1 METTRRTAYDAAFKL
16 KAIDLAVLEG
26 NRAAAHKLG
35 VNESMIRRWRRQQVE
50 LKECPKTRKAFRG
63 HESRWPELE
72 DVLED
77 WVNTQRAGGRGVS
90 NLQIR
95 LNAKSIARQ
104 MNIDNFNG
112 GSSWCLRFMRRKNLF
127 TRAQTTLCQRL
138 PPDYEEKVT
147 NFRQFVETKIA
158 ENAIGP
164 DNIINMGE
172 VPLAFDMSLTKNGA
186 SSILEKTNG
195 HERTH
200 FTCVLG
206 CTASG
211 KKLPPMV
218 IFKCKTTAKDQLPKD
233 IVVKV
238 NQKGRMAENLMK
250 DWLTECYGKRPGG
263 FFHHQKA
270 LLVLDSMRPYIT
282 DSVKEVIKRTST
294 VPAVVPE
301 GTAKYLQPLDISVS
315 RAFKAALRLEWEAWM
330 SSGDISVTETG
341 RMQRASFS
349 EVCQWILTAWRRV
362 NEFTII
368 NGFRKAGLLREEG
381 TTASEPALPWD
392 DSHTES
398 STDIETKKY
407 YVEMEQRRKQE
418 RNFSSHQKK
427 AETLQIKEEQD
438 GEEHKQIRG
447 HQEERNPPLL
457 KEEQQEFEA
466 SQIKEE
472 EEELCVSQDEDHL
485 LLKWKTYTFEVSPV
499 NEEKYHLEPD
509 ENQLDLQDAPEA
521 ENQVQEENDS
531 QFRQDEDLE
540 PNGKCCKNLFS
551 GEMHDGFFPQDGSKT
566 KRMRIHTARLQS
578 VYFVDEPRVEE
589 ESTTTAVGEAKFA
602 EVESLESHPW
612 PHLKDYFFFEARDK
626 SNEKTLHF
634 QCVLC
639 QPKKITIKGQA
650 KSLYNLKSHIN
661 RKHPTHATQFEEDI
675 KAGSSRGKHRLSVS
689 SSASS
694 QSSQPCAKRARQ
706 PSFGETSSKT
716 AGTDVCQSM
725 VDKQIVDLFVHN
737 MLPLHVVESPT
748 FVGLIKMLNPSM
760 TSMSGRTLSRSILA
774 CHDQLEEYLIRLLE
788 DIPWVATT
796 ADCWSAHNKSYL
808 GLTAHWLDPKT
819 RARRHALLAWTR
831 VKGHHSSDV
840 LAQAMLVTHSKFNLQ
855 DKVTRTTTDNG
866 KNFVKTFVQFGAEA
880 EFLPNI
886 PEAAADSEED
896 WIQDVD
902 PEAGGVEYISVD
914 ATLDKSSNLGLKLP
928 THMKCA
934 AHSFN
939 LVASVDAS
947 EALNCALFRSAYR
960 KAMSKAW
967 ALWNL
972 QSRSTVAAACIFDA
986 LKRRLAVPTGTRWN
1000 STYDSVVVLNSLL
1013 EKNRDAVSRVMTQLK
1028 LQNFTDSDV
1037 GFLSEYG
1044 QVMCNV
1050 AKALDKIQGEDQA
1063 YLGSLLPT
1071 VAATVMR
1078 LKEVKLKRLLHC
1090 SPLVDAILAGISKRF
1105 GPLLED
1111 LECQLAA
1118 AFHPK
1123 FRLFWLEQF
1132 HNSQVGRVTKAM
1144 EAVVQTALSAASEE
1158 GSDTPSNEEE
1168 EDEEDDFFSNITRS
1182 CDGRSHRSLKWKAQN
1197 LVKTWL
1203 EAGSKDAMTDRAF
1216 LGEQVL
1222 IDLFTKYNTPVPSS
1236 AAVGRLFCQGSDVL
1250 RASLLDIN
1258 FESLMFMKGNQ
1269 HHIEDMTKAQLE

>member
-1 METTRRTAYDAAFKL
+1 
-16 KAIDLAVLEG
+16 
-26 NRAAAHKLG
+26 
-35 VNESMIRRWRRQQVE
+35 
-50 LKECPKTRKAFRG
+50 
-63 HESRWPELE
+63 
-72 DVLED
+72 
-77 WVNTQRAGGRGVS
+77 
-90 NLQIR
+90 
-95 LNAKSIARQ
+95 
-104 MNIDNFNG
+104 
-112 GSSWCLRFMRRKNLF
+112 
-127 TRAQTTLCQRL
+127 
-138 PPDYEEKVT
+138 
-147 NFRQFVETKIA
+147 KI
-158 ENAIGP
+158 
-164 DNIINMGE
+164 
-172 VPLAFDMSLTKNGA
+172 FY
-186 SSILEKTNG
+186 
-195 HERTH
+195 
-200 FTCVLG
+200 
-206 CTASG
+206 
-211 KKLPPMV
+211 
-218 IFKCKTTAKDQLPKD
+218 
-233 IVVKV
+233 
-238 NQKGRMAENLMK
+238 
-250 DWLTECYGKRPGG
+250 WL
-263 FFHHQKA
+263 
-270 LLVLDSMRPYIT
+270 
-282 DSVKEVIKRTST
+282 
-294 VPAVVPE
+294 
-301 GTAKYLQPLDISVS
+301 
-315 RAFKAALRLEWEAWM
+315 
-330 SSGDISVTETG
+330 
-341 RMQRASFS
+341 
-349 EVCQWILTAWRRV
+349 
-362 NEFTII
+362 
-368 NGFRKAGLLREEG
+368 
-381 TTASEPALPWD
+381 
-392 DSHTES
+392 
-398 STDIETKKY
+398 
-407 YVEMEQRRKQE
+407 
-418 RNFSSHQKK
+418 
-427 AETLQIKEEQD
+427 
-438 GEEHKQIRG
+438 
-447 HQEERNPPLL
+447 
-457 KEEQQEFEA
+457 
-466 SQIKEE
+466 
-472 EEELCVSQDEDHL
+472 
-485 LLKWKTYTFEVSPV
+485 
-499 NEEKYHLEPD
+499 
-509 ENQLDLQDAPEA
+509 
-521 ENQVQEENDS
+521 
-531 QFRQDEDLE
+531 
-540 PNGKCCKNLFS
+540 
-551 GEMHDGFFPQDGSKT
+551 
-566 KRMRIHTARLQS
+566 
-578 VYFVDEPRVEE
+578 
-589 ESTTTAVGEAKFA
+589 AKFA

-661 RKHPTHATQFEEDI
+661 RKHPA
-675 KAGSSRGKHRLSVS
+675 LSVN

-694 QSSQPCAKRARQ
+694 QSSQPCAKRARH

-716 AGTDVCQSM
+716 AGTDVSQSM

-737 MLPLHVVESPT
+737 IQPTSVISVPINLLQIKVVIT
-748 FVGLIKMLNPSM
+748 FYFVSLGDVTYPYIYSVYLLIVIYMQKV
-760 TSMSGRTLSRSILA
+760 T
-774 CHDQLEEYLIRLLE
+774 ELLE

-808 GLTAHWLDPKT
+808 GMTAHWLDPKT

-866 KNFVKTFVQFGAEA
+866 KNFVKRFVQFGAEA

-914 ATLDKSSNLGLKLP
+914 AALDKSSNLGLELP

-960 KAMSKAW
+960 KTMSKVW

-1013 EKNRDAVSRVMTQLK
+1013 ERNRDAVNRVMTQLK
-1028 LQNFTDSDV
+1028 LQTFTDSDV

-1044 QVMCNV
+1044 QVMCII

-1090 SPLVDAILAGISKRF
+1090 SPLVDATLAGISKRF

-1132 HNSQVGRVTKAM
+1132 NNSQVGRVTKAM
-1144 EAVVQTALSAASEE
+1144 EAVVQTALSALREE
-1158 GSDTPSNEEE
+1158 GSDTSCNE

-1182 CDGRSHRSLKWKAQN
+1182 CDGRSRRSLKWKAQN

-1236 AAVGRLFCQGSDVL
+1236 AAVGRLFCQGNDVL
-1250 RASLLDIN
+1250 RASLSDIN

-1269 HHIEDMTKAQLE
+1269 HHIEDMTKFYRF

>member
-566 KRMRIHTARLQS
+566 KRMRIHTDRPTLFRKQTSKRQSSETQDLRLRTRVPPVQS
-578 VYFVDEPRVEE
+578 DDSCLSDSDNSDEDNRPKPGDESSSDEDSDSSNLPAASTSAAPPASAETRRRRRLSWETVQSEDSAKDVPTWHGSLPTSDGFSDETREPIQYFRYFFDADLLNNIVEQSNLYFTQESTRNRYTGLKLDRNELEQFIGTLVYMSILHLPNSGMYWSSECRVEYVADVMTRERWKKIKEFLHFNDNSTMAANSGDALFKIRPVFDSLLQKFNSLPKDQMLCIAQQMVPLKCDSSLVQYIPKRSRRWGYKIFVLCDTKGLIHSFDVFTGKIDPLPGEPDIGASGNIVLKLAQVIHGSVNHLLYFDRQFTSFDLFAALTDKGIPALGAVEQNGLQGCSFSTNLEMKKKGLGSFE
-589 ESTTTAVGEAKFA
+589 EKRAAVGDLEIRAVKWFYNRGVIVASTFASAQPVANVQKWNRKLKQKNSVEYPNIINLYNKFVA
-602 EVESLESHPW
+602 GVDALDVLITSYRTQIRSRKYHHRLFCHFLDMVIVNSWLLYKRDCESVGIPRRRQKDFLAFRISIAQALFMQGKDLSKKKRAWPYFDVESEFAKKKRRGPAKDIPTQQVRSDAVGHW
-612 PHLKDYFFFEARDK
+612 P
-626 SNEKTLHF
+626 
-634 QCVLC
+634 
-639 QPKKITIKGQA
+639 
-650 KSLYNLKSHIN
+650 
-661 RKHPTHATQFEEDI
+661 
-675 KAGSSRGKHRLSVS
+675 
-689 SSASS
+689 
-694 QSSQPCAKRARQ
+694 
-706 PSFGETSSKT
+706 
-716 AGTDVCQSM
+716 
-725 VDKQIVDLFVHN
+725 
-737 MLPLHVVESPT
+737 VVESSRLRCKMPQCKGQT
-748 FVGLIKMLNPSM
+748 VLKCSKCKVHLCIKK
-760 TSMSGRTLSRSILA
+760 
-774 CHDQLEEYLIRLLE
+774 
-788 DIPWVATT
+788 
-796 ADCWSAHNKSYL
+796 NK
-808 GLTAHWLDPKT
+808 
-819 RARRHALLAWTR
+819 
-831 VKGHHSSDV
+831 
-840 LAQAMLVTHSKFNLQ
+840 
-855 DKVTRTTTDNG
+855 
-866 KNFVKTFVQFGAEA
+866 
-880 EFLPNI
+880 
-886 PEAAADSEED
+886 
-896 WIQDVD
+896 
-902 PEAGGVEYISVD
+902 
-914 ATLDKSSNLGLKLP
+914 
-928 THMKCA
+928 
-934 AHSFN
+934 
-939 LVASVDAS
+939 
-947 EALNCALFRSAYR
+947 NCFR
-960 KAMSKAW
+960 
-967 ALWNL
+967 
-972 QSRSTVAAACIFDA
+972 
-986 LKRRLAVPTGTRWN
+986 
-1000 STYDSVVVLNSLL
+1000 
-1013 EKNRDAVSRVMTQLK
+1013 
-1028 LQNFTDSDV
+1028 
-1037 GFLSEYG
+1037 
-1044 QVMCNV
+1044 
-1050 AKALDKIQGEDQA
+1050 
-1063 YLGSLLPT
+1063 
-1071 VAATVMR
+1071 
-1078 LKEVKLKRLLHC
+1078 
-1090 SPLVDAILAGISKRF
+1090 
-1105 GPLLED
+1105 
-1111 LECQLAA
+1111 
-1118 AFHPK
+1118 
-1123 FRLFWLEQF
+1123 QF
-1132 HNSQVGRVTKAM
+1132 HK
-1144 EAVVQTALSAASEE
+1144 
-1158 GSDTPSNEEE
+1158 
-1168 EDEEDDFFSNITRS
+1168 
-1182 CDGRSHRSLKWKAQN
+1182 
-1197 LVKTWL
+1197 
-1203 EAGSKDAMTDRAF
+1203 
-1216 LGEQVL
+1216 
-1222 IDLFTKYNTPVPSS
+1222 
-1236 AAVGRLFCQGSDVL
+1236 
-1250 RASLLDIN
+1250 
-1258 FESLMFMKGNQ
+1258 
-1269 HHIEDMTKAQLE
+1269 

>member
-1 METTRRTAYDAAFKL
+1 
-16 KAIDLAVLEG
+16 
-26 NRAAAHKLG
+26 
-35 VNESMIRRWRRQQVE
+35 
-50 LKECPKTRKAFRG
+50 
-63 HESRWPELE
+63 
-72 DVLED
+72 
-77 WVNTQRAGGRGVS
+77 
-90 NLQIR
+90 
-95 LNAKSIARQ
+95 
-104 MNIDNFNG
+104 
-112 GSSWCLRFMRRKNLF
+112 
-127 TRAQTTLCQRL
+127 
-138 PPDYEEKVT
+138 
-147 NFRQFVETKIA
+147 
-158 ENAIGP
+158 
-164 DNIINMGE
+164 
-172 VPLAFDMSLTKNGA
+172 
-186 SSILEKTNG
+186 
-195 HERTH
+195 
-200 FTCVLG
+200 
-206 CTASG
+206 
-211 KKLPPMV
+211 
-218 IFKCKTTAKDQLPKD
+218 
-233 IVVKV
+233 
-238 NQKGRMAENLMK
+238 
-250 DWLTECYGKRPGG
+250 
-263 FFHHQKA
+263 
-270 LLVLDSMRPYIT
+270 
-282 DSVKEVIKRTST
+282 
-294 VPAVVPE
+294 
-301 GTAKYLQPLDISVS
+301 
-315 RAFKAALRLEWEAWM
+315 
-330 SSGDISVTETG
+330 
-341 RMQRASFS
+341 
-349 EVCQWILTAWRRV
+349 
-362 NEFTII
+362 
-368 NGFRKAGLLREEG
+368 
-381 TTASEPALPWD
+381 
-392 DSHTES
+392 
-398 STDIETKKY
+398 
-407 YVEMEQRRKQE
+407 
-418 RNFSSHQKK
+418 
-427 AETLQIKEEQD
+427 
-438 GEEHKQIRG
+438 
-447 HQEERNPPLL
+447 
-457 KEEQQEFEA
+457 
-466 SQIKEE
+466 
-472 EEELCVSQDEDHL
+472 
-485 LLKWKTYTFEVSPV
+485 
-499 NEEKYHLEPD
+499 
-509 ENQLDLQDAPEA
+509 
-521 ENQVQEENDS
+521 
-531 QFRQDEDLE
+531 
-540 PNGKCCKNLFS
+540 
-551 GEMHDGFFPQDGSKT
+551 
-566 KRMRIHTARLQS
+566 
-578 VYFVDEPRVEE
+578 VEE

-661 RKHPTHATQFEEDI
+661 RKHPA
-675 KAGSSRGKHRLSVS
+675 LSVN

-694 QSSQPCAKRARQ
+694 QSSQPCAKRARH

-716 AGTDVCQSM
+716 AGTDVSQSM

-737 MLPLHVVESPT
+737 IQPTSVISVPINLLQIKVVIT
-748 FVGLIKMLNPSM
+748 FYFVSLGDVTYPYIYSVYLLIVIYMQKV
-760 TSMSGRTLSRSILA
+760 T
-774 CHDQLEEYLIRLLE
+774 ELLE

-808 GLTAHWLDPKT
+808 GMTAHWLDPKT

-866 KNFVKTFVQFGAEA
+866 KNFVKRFVQFGAEA

-914 ATLDKSSNLGLKLP
+914 AALDKSSNLGLELP

-960 KAMSKAW
+960 KTMSKVW

-1013 EKNRDAVSRVMTQLK
+1013 ERNRDAVNRVMTQLK
-1028 LQNFTDSDV
+1028 LQTFTDSDV

-1044 QVMCNV
+1044 QVMCII

-1090 SPLVDAILAGISKRF
+1090 SPLVDATLAGISKRF

-1132 HNSQVGRVTKAM
+1132 NNSQVGRVTKAM
-1144 EAVVQTALSAASEE
+1144 EAVVQTALSALREE
-1158 GSDTPSNEEE
+1158 GSDTSCNE

-1182 CDGRSHRSLKWKAQN
+1182 CDGRSRRSLKWKAQN

-1236 AAVGRLFCQGSDVL
+1236 AAVGRLFCQGNDVL
-1250 RASLLDIN
+1250 RASLSDIN

-1269 HHIEDMTKAQLE
+1269 HHIEDMTKFYRF

>member
-1 METTRRTAYDAAFKL
+1 MEITRRTSYDAAFKL

-26 NRAAAHKLG
+26 NRAAALKLG
-35 VNESMIRRWRRQQVE
+35 VNESMIRRWRQQQVE
-50 LKECPKTRKAFRG
+50 LTKCQKTRKAFRG
-63 HESRWPELE
+63 QESRWPELE

-90 NLQIR
+90 TLQIR

-112 GSSWCLRFMRRKNLF
+112 GPSWCLRFMRRKNLSI
-127 TRAQTTLCQRL
+127 RAETPLFQQL
-138 PPDYEEKVT
+138 PLDYQEKVT
-147 NFRQFVETKIA
+147 NFRQFVEAKIV

-172 VPLAFDMSLTKNGA
+172 VPLTFDMSLTKTCA
-186 SSILEKTNG
+186 SSISEKTNG
-195 HERTH
+195 HERTN

-211 KKLPPMV
+211 QKLPPMV
-218 IFKCKTTAKDQLPKD
+218 IFKRKTMPKDQLSKD

-238 NQKGRMAENLMK
+238 NQRGRLSEYLMK
-250 DWLTECYGKRPGG
+250 EWLTECYGKRSGG
-263 FFHHQKA
+263 FFRRKKA
-270 LLVLDSMRPYIT
+270 LLVLNSMRAHIT
-282 DSVKEVIKRTST
+282 DSVKAAIKRTSSI
-294 VPAVVPE
+294 PAVIPR
-301 GTAKYLQPLDISVS
+301 GTEKYLQPLDISVN
-315 RAFKAALRLEWEAWM
+315 RAFKAAFRGERKAWM
-330 SSGDISVTETG
+330 SSGDKSFTETG
-341 RMQRASFS
+341 RMRRASFS
-349 EVCQWILTAWRRV
+349 EVCQWILAAWSRM
-362 NEFTII
+362 NESTII
-368 NGFRKAGLLREEG
+368 SGFRKAGLLREEG
-381 TTASEPALPWD
+381 TTASEPALPRD
-392 DSHTES
+392 DCNTES
-398 STDIETKKY
+398 NTDIETEKY
-407 YVEMEQRRKQE
+407 YVEMEQLSKQE
-418 RNFSSHQKK
+418 RDFSSHQKK
-427 AETLQIKEEQD
+427 AEPLQIKEEQD
-438 GEEHKQIRG
+438 GAERQRMRG
-447 HQEERNPPLL
+447 DQEEQNPPDL

-472 EEELCVSQDEDHL
+472 DEELCVSQDEDHL

-499 NEEKYHLEPD
+499 NEEKYHFEPD
-509 ENQLDLQDAPEA
+509 GNQLDLQDAAEA

-531 QFRQDEDLE
+531 QLKQDDDLE
-540 PNGKCCKNLFS
+540 PNGKYWKSLFS
-551 GEMHDGFFPQDGSKT
+551 GEMHDGFFPQDGR
-566 KRMRIHTARLQS
+566 KRRRIHTARLQS
-578 VYFVDEPRVEE
+578 VYFVDDPRVEE
-589 ESTTTAVGEAKFA
+589 ESTTAAVGEAKFA

-661 RKHPTHATQFEEDI
+661 RKHPAHATQFEEDI

-716 AGTDVCQSM
+716 AGTDVSQSM

-737 MLPLHVVESPT
+737 LLPLHVVESPT

-760 TSMSGRTLSRSILA
+760 TSMSRHILSRSILA
-774 CHDQLEEYLIRLLE
+774 SHDQLEEHLIRLLE

-808 GLTAHWLDPKT
+808 GMTAHWLDPKT
-819 RARRHALLAWTR
+819 RARRHALLACTR
-831 VKGHHSSDV
+831 VRGHHSSDV
-840 LAQAMLVTHSKFNLQ
+840 LAQAMLDTHSKFNLQ

-866 KNFVKTFVQFGAEA
+866 KNFVKAFVQFGAEA

-886 PEAAADSEED
+886 PEAAAESEED

-914 ATLDKSSNLGLKLP
+914 ATLDKSSSLGLKLP
-928 THMKCA
+928 VHMKCA
-934 AHSFN
+934 AHTFN

-947 EALNCALFRSAYR
+947 EALNCTLFRSAYR
-960 KAMSKAW
+960 KAMSKAR
-967 ALWNL
+967 ALWCL
-972 QSRSTVAAACIFDA
+972 QSRSTVAAACIFEA
-986 LKRRLAVPTGTRWN
+986 FKRRLAVPDGTRWN
-1000 STYDSVVVLNSLL
+1000 STYNSVVVLNGLL
-1013 EKNRDAVSRVMTQLK
+1013 EKSRDAVNRVMTQLK
-1028 LQNFTDSDV
+1028 LQTFTSSDV
-1037 GFLSEYG
+1037 GFLSEYV

-1090 SPLVDAILAGISKRF
+1090 GPLVDAILAGISKRF

-1132 HNSQVGRVTKAM
+1132 NNSQVGRVTKAM
-1144 EAVVQTALSAASEE
+1144 EAVVQTALSALSEE
-1158 GSDTPSNEEE
+1158 GSNTSSNEEE
-1168 EDEEDDFFSNITRS
+1168 EGEEEDDFFSNITRS
-1182 CDGRSHRSLKWKAQN
+1182 CDDRSHRSLKWKAQN

-1236 AAVGRLFCQGSDVL
+1236 AAVWHLFCQSHDILRAGVSDVG
-1250 RASLLDIN
+1250 

-1269 HHIEDMTKAQLE
+1269 HHMDDMTKAQLE

>member
-1 METTRRTAYDAAFKL
+1 
-16 KAIDLAVLEG
+16 
-26 NRAAAHKLG
+26 
-35 VNESMIRRWRRQQVE
+35 
-50 LKECPKTRKAFRG
+50 
-63 HESRWPELE
+63 
-72 DVLED
+72 
-77 WVNTQRAGGRGVS
+77 
-90 NLQIR
+90 
-95 LNAKSIARQ
+95 
-104 MNIDNFNG
+104 
-112 GSSWCLRFMRRKNLF
+112 
-127 TRAQTTLCQRL
+127 
-138 PPDYEEKVT
+138 
-147 NFRQFVETKIA
+147 
-158 ENAIGP
+158 
-164 DNIINMGE
+164 
-172 VPLAFDMSLTKNGA
+172 
-186 SSILEKTNG
+186 
-195 HERTH
+195 
-200 FTCVLG
+200 
-206 CTASG
+206 
-211 KKLPPMV
+211 
-218 IFKCKTTAKDQLPKD
+218 
-233 IVVKV
+233 
-238 NQKGRMAENLMK
+238 
-250 DWLTECYGKRPGG
+250 
-263 FFHHQKA
+263 
-270 LLVLDSMRPYIT
+270 
-282 DSVKEVIKRTST
+282 
-294 VPAVVPE
+294 
-301 GTAKYLQPLDISVS
+301 
-315 RAFKAALRLEWEAWM
+315 
-330 SSGDISVTETG
+330 
-341 RMQRASFS
+341 
-349 EVCQWILTAWRRV
+349 
-362 NEFTII
+362 
-368 NGFRKAGLLREEG
+368 
-381 TTASEPALPWD
+381 
-392 DSHTES
+392 
-398 STDIETKKY
+398 
-407 YVEMEQRRKQE
+407 
-418 RNFSSHQKK
+418 
-427 AETLQIKEEQD
+427 
-438 GEEHKQIRG
+438 
-447 HQEERNPPLL
+447 
-457 KEEQQEFEA
+457 
-466 SQIKEE
+466 
-472 EEELCVSQDEDHL
+472 
-485 LLKWKTYTFEVSPV
+485 
-499 NEEKYHLEPD
+499 
-509 ENQLDLQDAPEA
+509 
-521 ENQVQEENDS
+521 
-531 QFRQDEDLE
+531 
-540 PNGKCCKNLFS
+540 
-551 GEMHDGFFPQDGSKT
+551 
-566 KRMRIHTARLQS
+566 
-578 VYFVDEPRVEE
+578 VEE

-661 RKHPTHATQFEEDI
+661 RKHPA
-675 KAGSSRGKHRLSVS
+675 LSVN

-694 QSSQPCAKRARQ
+694 QSSQPCAKRARH

-716 AGTDVCQSM
+716 AGTDVSQSM

-737 MLPLHVVESPT
+737 IQPTSVISVPINLLQIKVVIT
-748 FVGLIKMLNPSM
+748 FYFVSLGDVTYPYIYSVYLLIVIYMQKV
-760 TSMSGRTLSRSILA
+760 T
-774 CHDQLEEYLIRLLE
+774 ELLE

-808 GLTAHWLDPKT
+808 GMTAHWLDPKT

-866 KNFVKTFVQFGAEA
+866 KNFVKRFVQFGAEA

-914 ATLDKSSNLGLKLP
+914 ATLDKSSNLGLELP

-960 KAMSKAW
+960 KTMSKAR

-1013 EKNRDAVSRVMTQLK
+1013 EKNRDAVNRVMTQLK
-1028 LQNFTDSDV
+1028 LQTFTDSDV

-1044 QVMCNV
+1044 QVMCII

-1090 SPLVDAILAGISKRF
+1090 SPLVDATLAGISKRF

-1132 HNSQVGRVTKAM
+1132 NNSQVGRVTKAM
-1144 EAVVQTALSAASEE
+1144 EAVVQTALSALSEE
-1158 GSDTPSNEEE
+1158 GSDTSCNE

-1182 CDGRSHRSLKWKAQN
+1182 CDGRSRRSLKWKAQN

-1222 IDLFTKYNTPVPSS
+1222 IDLFIKYNTPVPSS
-1236 AAVGRLFCQGSDVL
+1236 AAVGRLFCQGNDVL
-1250 RASLLDIN
+1250 RVSLSDIN

>member
-1 METTRRTAYDAAFKL
+1 
-16 KAIDLAVLEG
+16 
-26 NRAAAHKLG
+26 
-35 VNESMIRRWRRQQVE
+35 
-50 LKECPKTRKAFRG
+50 
-63 HESRWPELE
+63 
-72 DVLED
+72 
-77 WVNTQRAGGRGVS
+77 
-90 NLQIR
+90 
-95 LNAKSIARQ
+95 
-104 MNIDNFNG
+104 
-112 GSSWCLRFMRRKNLF
+112 
-127 TRAQTTLCQRL
+127 
-138 PPDYEEKVT
+138 
-147 NFRQFVETKIA
+147 
-158 ENAIGP
+158 
-164 DNIINMGE
+164 
-172 VPLAFDMSLTKNGA
+172 
-186 SSILEKTNG
+186 
-195 HERTH
+195 
-200 FTCVLG
+200 
-206 CTASG
+206 
-211 KKLPPMV
+211 
-218 IFKCKTTAKDQLPKD
+218 
-233 IVVKV
+233 
-238 NQKGRMAENLMK
+238 
-250 DWLTECYGKRPGG
+250 
-263 FFHHQKA
+263 
-270 LLVLDSMRPYIT
+270 
-282 DSVKEVIKRTST
+282 
-294 VPAVVPE
+294 
-301 GTAKYLQPLDISVS
+301 
-315 RAFKAALRLEWEAWM
+315 
-330 SSGDISVTETG
+330 
-341 RMQRASFS
+341 
-349 EVCQWILTAWRRV
+349 
-362 NEFTII
+362 
-368 NGFRKAGLLREEG
+368 
-381 TTASEPALPWD
+381 
-392 DSHTES
+392 
-398 STDIETKKY
+398 
-407 YVEMEQRRKQE
+407 MEQHSKQE
-418 RNFSSHQKK
+418 RNCNLHQKK
-427 AETLQIKEEQD
+427 AEPLQVKEEQD
-438 GEEHKQIRG
+438 GAENQQIRG
-447 HQEERNPPLL
+447 HQEERNSPLL

-472 EEELCVSQDEDHL
+472 EEEHCVSQDEDHL

-499 NEEKYHLEPD
+499 HEEKYHLEPD
-509 ENQLDLQDAPEA
+509 GHQVDPLDAPEA

-531 QFRQDEDLE
+531 QLRQDEDLE
-540 PNGKCCKNLFS
+540 PNGKCWKNLFS
-551 GEMHDGFFPQDGSKT
+551 EEMHDGFFPQDGSKR
-566 KRMRIHTARLQS
+566 KHMRIHTARLQS

-589 ESTTTAVGEAKFA
+589 ESATTAVGEAKFA

-661 RKHPTHATQFEEDI
+661 RKHPAHATQFEEDI

-716 AGTDVCQSM
+716 AGTDVSQSM

-737 MLPLHVVESPT
+737 ILPLHVVESPT
-748 FVGLIKMLNPSM
+748 FVGLIKMLNPIM
-760 TSMSGRTLSRSILA
+760 TSMSRRTLSRSILA
-774 CHDQLEEYLIRLLE
+774 SHDQLEEYLIRLLE

-796 ADCWSAHNKSYL
+796 ADCWSAHNRSYL
-808 GLTAHWLDPKT
+808 GMTAHWLDPKT
-819 RARRHALLAWTR
+819 RTRRHALLACTR
-831 VKGHHSSDV
+831 VKGHHSSDD

-914 ATLDKSSNLGLKLP
+914 ATLDKSSNLGHNLP

-934 AHSFN
+934 AHTFN

-960 KAMSKAW
+960 KAMSKAR

-986 LKRRLAVPTGTRWN
+986 LKRRLAVPTGTRWI

-1013 EKNRDAVSRVMTQLK
+1013 EKNRDAVNRVTTQLK
-1028 LQNFTDSDV
+1028 LQPFTDSDV

-1132 HNSQVGRVTKAM
+1132 NSSQVGRVTKAM
-1144 EAVVQTALSAASEE
+1144 EAVVLAALSALSEE
-1158 GSDTPSNEEE
+1158 GSDSPSNEEE
-1168 EDEEDDFFSNITRS
+1168 EDDEEDDFFSNITRS

-1236 AAVGRLFCQGSDVL
+1236 AAVGRLFCQGNDVL
-1250 RASLLDIN
+1250 RASLSDIN